1 MFPGQPGTSHSRQ
14 HRQVGWFFTEGREVD
29 LIETFRTMSLVLIL
43 FTLGCVGAGVV
54 FSVAKE
60 LQARPGVVCGALPAP
75 AIPTH

>member
-1 MFPGQPGTSHSRQ
+1 M
-14 HRQVGWFFTEGREVD
+14 D

-60 LQARPGVVCGALPAP
+60 LQARPGVVCGALPAS
-75 AIPTH
+75 ALPTH